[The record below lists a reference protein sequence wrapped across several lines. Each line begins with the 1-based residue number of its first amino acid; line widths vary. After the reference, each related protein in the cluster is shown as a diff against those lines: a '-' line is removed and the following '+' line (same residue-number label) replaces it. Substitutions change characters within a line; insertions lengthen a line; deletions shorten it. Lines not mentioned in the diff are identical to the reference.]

1 MRGLWGEVVSKPGLP
16 EKSSN
21 SPLSPG
27 AKLQGSLKP
36 FRDFCGTYIVLGL
49 GCREGVLSSH
59 SGGEHGS
66 SEV

>member
-1 MRGLWGEVVSKPGLP
+1 MRRLWGEVVGKPGLP
-16 EKSSN
+16 EKSSS

-36 FRDFCGTYIVLGL
+36 FRNFCGTSIVLGL

-59 SGGEHGS
+59 SGGERGA